1 MNFPLT
7 KKLSFSLGGSLGKV
21 SGEGLESNKLF
32 RIGGDKNSEISYAFT
47 GLPVMGRY
55 TDDFI

>member
-21 SGEGLESNKLF
+21 SGEGLENNKLF
-32 RIGGDKNSEISYAFT
+32 RIGGDKNSEISM
-47 GLPVMGRY
+47 LLQDSLLWV
-55 TDDFI
+55 DS